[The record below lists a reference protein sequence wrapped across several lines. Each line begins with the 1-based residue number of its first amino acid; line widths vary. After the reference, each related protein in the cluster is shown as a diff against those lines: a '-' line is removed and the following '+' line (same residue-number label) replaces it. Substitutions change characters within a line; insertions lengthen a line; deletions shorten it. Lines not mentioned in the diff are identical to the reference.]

1 LVFLKGILKKWHVYQ
16 VFTDC
21 FPEGAG
27 IKRERK
33 FENVISTDTRW
44 YLFRYIMGG
53 SGENEA
59 RTEGRAVFLT
69 P

>member
-1 LVFLKGILKKWHVYQ
+1 M
-16 VFTDC
+16 FTRFFMDC